1 MVLDKSIARRQQ
13 RARSR
18 GRSALLLKS
27 GDAGVRGVE
36 CGGGRPGKGGG
47 GDIYTR
53 TRAPGWPAAGASA
66 PSQTAGA
73 RWPQDFRTHTH
84 ELGAQASGRRGRSIQ
99 TEFQSSSSRAHE
111 LHMARARSYLL
122 RHGAFVFAGD
132 EHARTTR
139 SIIQPVWHGMVVC
152 TRGARATPP
161 GDLIPRLPPRAGW
174 PSRHSR
180 HANRKDKTRW
190 VPRFDGRAAP
200 RAGEFQTVAPAAVA
214 AALAR
219 LQIGVPL
226 P

>member
-111 LHMARARSYLL
+111 LHMARALVPAPARGVCFC
-122 RHGAFVFAGD
+122 RRR
-132 EHARTTR
+132 ARTHDTINYSTR
-139 SIIQPVWHGMVVC
+139 VAWHGSMY
-152 TRGARATPP
+152 AR
-161 GDLIPRLPPRAGW
+161 RA
-174 PSRHSR
+174 RH
-180 HANRKDKTRW
+180 
-190 VPRFDGRAAP
+190 P
-200 RAGEFQTVAPAAVA
+200 AG
-214 AALAR
+214 
-219 LQIGVPL
+219 
-226 P
+226 

>member
-1 MVLDKSIARRQQ
+1 VIFIHVRARPAGRPLAPPL
-13 RARSR
+13 RVRPPERAGHRTSGHTHTSWELRLADAAAARSR
-18 GRSALLLKS
+18 
-27 GDAGVRGVE
+27 
-36 CGGGRPGKGGG
+36 
-47 GDIYTR
+47 
-53 TRAPGWPAAGASA
+53 
-66 PSQTAGA
+66 
-73 RWPQDFRTHTH
+73 
-84 ELGAQASGRRGRSIQ
+84 
-99 TEFQSSSSRAHE
+99 QSSSLPVPE
-111 LHMARARSYLL
+111 HMSCTWRARSYLL